1 MSSLFESVEL
11 TPVTPEEL
19 PLISGMAAKIW
30 PDAYR
35 EINSPEQTSYM
46 LELMYSPQAME
57 QDLAEGVI
65 YQWILCEDERVG
77 FIAAGPIIPGE
88 PCVLHKCYILNE
100 AQGRGSGKAALRLL
114 FAQLCKEETPLLRLR
129 VNRKNSRAIRFY
141 QSLGFSAEAEDVL
154 DIGGGFVMDDYV
166 MIRYLT

>member
-1 MSSLFESVEL
+1 
-11 TPVTPEEL
+11 
-19 PLISGMAAKIW
+19 
-30 PDAYR
+30 
-35 EINSPEQTSYM
+35 
-46 LELMYSPQAME
+46 
-57 QDLAEGVI
+57 
-65 YQWILCEDERVG
+65 
-77 FIAAGPIIPGE
+77 
-88 PCVLHKCYILNE
+88 LNE

-141 QSLGFSAEAEDVL
+141 QSLGFSTEAEDVL